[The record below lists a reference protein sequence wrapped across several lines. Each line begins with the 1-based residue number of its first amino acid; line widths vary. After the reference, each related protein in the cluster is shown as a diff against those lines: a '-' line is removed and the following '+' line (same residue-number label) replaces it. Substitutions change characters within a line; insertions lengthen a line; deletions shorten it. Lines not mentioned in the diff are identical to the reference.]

1 MDEQLNLLSIKEGLP
16 GMHKDLCS
24 HYYSAC
30 MTTLH
35 RAGHIVNGT
44 ILHLDGNRKGSI
56 PLYWEDYFDETIDRS
71 WKEINYCTDHAA
83 VCMSC
88 VLAIHETE
96 FTIVERSCKGDG
108 FDYWLGYKEDHLFNH
123 AARLEISGILKESR
137 TNTIEKRLKDK
148 MKQTEQSDETCLPA
162 YISIIEFGKPKALF
176 IKSNLSTMDIREL
189 HNEAMY
195 KAELGDI
202 QKYQGN
208 SEYAIDLYAQAYE
221 LEKNAAC
228 IALEH
233 HMGEP
238 TISILLKSA
247 ASLAM
252 RCSLNR
258 DAEKLIGLALSGEPP
273 RDIAEE
279 LRNMLETVN
288 FHRHLDL
295 RGVILQE
302 DEVQLVIAGKG
313 VGYGYAKSDDV
324 LDRVDTFQKL
334 AIRTIER
341 KAGKSFRKAGKI
353 PNELKDACQP
363 FITVPSAASMA
374 FRMKFG
380 SVENI
385 TLSGFGTFENVIE
398 DIMII

>member
-1 MDEQLNLLSIKEGLP
+1 
-16 GMHKDLCS
+16 
-24 HYYSAC
+24 
-30 MTTLH
+30 
-35 RAGHIVNGT
+35 
-44 ILHLDGNRKGSI
+44 
-56 PLYWEDYFDETIDRS
+56 
-71 WKEINYCTDHAA
+71 
-83 VCMSC
+83 
-88 VLAIHETE
+88 
-96 FTIVERSCKGDG
+96 
-108 FDYWLGYKEDHLFNH
+108 
-123 AARLEISGILKESR
+123 
-137 TNTIEKRLKDK
+137 
-148 MKQTEQSDETCLPA
+148 
-162 YISIIEFGKPKALF
+162 
-176 IKSNLSTMDIREL
+176 
-189 HNEAMY
+189 
-195 KAELGDI
+195 
-202 QKYQGN
+202 
-208 SEYAIDLYAQAYE
+208 
-221 LEKNAAC
+221 
-228 IALEH
+228 
-233 HMGEP
+233 
-238 TISILLKSA
+238 
-247 ASLAM
+247 M

-398 DIMII
+398 DINDNIELIAKGDIESLKQNISDESYFNNFIGLTKQLAPDGDSVNLFGITSILKGKERRVELTSPRTEISLFIKNAGVVVGTNESDKLSVNADKNIIGVLSAADNLGKVRITTANGEKYIITVPDGLSDIVKTYWEEEVSVKYVIEKRRKILVDIDGI

>member
-1 MDEQLNLLSIKEGLP
+1 
-16 GMHKDLCS
+16 
-24 HYYSAC
+24 
-30 MTTLH
+30 
-35 RAGHIVNGT
+35 
-44 ILHLDGNRKGSI
+44 
-56 PLYWEDYFDETIDRS
+56 
-71 WKEINYCTDHAA
+71 
-83 VCMSC
+83 
-88 VLAIHETE
+88 
-96 FTIVERSCKGDG
+96 
-108 FDYWLGYKEDHLFNH
+108 
-123 AARLEISGILKESR
+123 
-137 TNTIEKRLKDK
+137 
-148 MKQTEQSDETCLPA
+148 
-162 YISIIEFGKPKALF
+162 
-176 IKSNLSTMDIREL
+176 MDIREL

-279 LRNMLETVN
+279 LRNMLDTVN

-398 DIMII
+398 DINDNIELIAKGDIESLKQNISDESYFNNFIGLTKQLAPDGDSVNLFGITSILKGKERRVELTSPRTEISLFIKNAGVVVGTNESDKLSVNADKNIIGVLSAADNLGKVRITTANGEKYIITVPDGLSDIVKTYWEEEVSVKYVIEKRRKILVDIDGI

>member
-1 MDEQLNLLSIKEGLP
+1 
-16 GMHKDLCS
+16 
-24 HYYSAC
+24 
-30 MTTLH
+30 
-35 RAGHIVNGT
+35 
-44 ILHLDGNRKGSI
+44 
-56 PLYWEDYFDETIDRS
+56 
-71 WKEINYCTDHAA
+71 
-83 VCMSC
+83 
-88 VLAIHETE
+88 
-96 FTIVERSCKGDG
+96 
-108 FDYWLGYKEDHLFNH
+108 
-123 AARLEISGILKESR
+123 
-137 TNTIEKRLKDK
+137 
-148 MKQTEQSDETCLPA
+148 
-162 YISIIEFGKPKALF
+162 
-176 IKSNLSTMDIREL
+176 MDIREL

-302 DEVQLVIAGKG
+302 DEVQLVIAGK
-313 VGYGYAKSDDV
+313 A
-324 LDRVDTFQKL
+324 
-334 AIRTIER
+334 
-341 KAGKSFRKAGKI
+341 
-353 PNELKDACQP
+353 
-363 FITVPSAASMA
+363 
-374 FRMKFG
+374 
-380 SVENI
+380 
-385 TLSGFGTFENVIE
+385 
-398 DIMII
+398 